1 MRQIMKTLHPTK
13 MRNAA
18 EYVRT
23 QHHVAVDPSTT
34 LQEVLIPGFWAH
46 HVDRLRMD
54 DLIDVLGE
62 TFDVTLRVIGKGNGY
77 VETRVLR
84 QWLSEEPAAKLSDEE
99 RARIEASI
107 PDGYVIDHTP
117 KTGWRARLKDGG
129 AEISRNHKSKVE
141 AIQSAVTHSQRAQG
155 IAA

>member
-1 MRQIMKTLHPTK
+1 

-23 QHHVAVDPSTT
+23 QHHVVVDPDHSLEDVTT
-34 LQEVLIPGFWAH
+34 PGYWAH
-46 HVDRLRMD
+46 HVDRLRVH
-54 DLIDVLGE
+54 DLIDVIGE
-62 TFDVTLRVIGKGNGY
+62 RFDVTLRVTDKGNGF

-84 QWLSEEPAAKLSDEE
+84 KWLSEEPAAKLTDEE
-99 RARIEASI
+99 KAKIEASI

-129 AEISRNHKSKVE
+129 VEISRNHKSKVD
-141 AIQSAVTHSQRAQG
+141 AIQAALNHAARAQG

>member
-1 MRQIMKTLHPTK
+1 MKTLHPTK

-23 QHHVAVDPSTT
+23 QHHVVVDPDHSLEDVTT
-34 LQEVLIPGFWAH
+34 PGYWAH
-46 HVDRLRMD
+46 HVDRLRVH
-54 DLIDVLGE
+54 DLIDVIGE
-62 TFDVTLRVIGKGNGY
+62 RFDVTLRVTDKGNGF

-84 QWLSEEPAAKLSDEE
+84 KWLSEEPAAKLTDEE
-99 RARIEASI
+99 KAKIEASI

-129 AEISRNHKSKVE
+129 VEISRNHKSKVD
-141 AIQSAVTHSQRAQG
+141 AIQAALNHAARAQG